1 MEWVNFTDHDIELND
16 SRITTTEEVKDI
28 SWFPKNTF
36 GFVYLIEYTDGT
48 SYIGKKNLFSY
59 KTVHKLKNGDWPKG
73 VIEVTEKKRN
83 TGKGQR
89 ITQYIAKMESNWKKY
104 QGSHVDCKA
113 KTVKKKYIIAL
124 AKSMGEL
131 TYLEAKYLFAA
142 GVLEDD
148 NYLNDNILGRF
159 YKGHIY
165 DKENNP

>member
-1 MEWVNFTDHDIELND
+1 MEWLDFTQHKIELHIREKD
-16 SRITTTEEVKDI
+16 TTEKITDI
-28 SWFPKNTF
+28 SQFPEGTH

-48 SYIGKKNLFSY
+48 LYIGKKNLYSI
-59 KTVHKLKNGDWPKG
+59 KTMAPLKNGKVREGTIKQTFKIGSGKRVYKDIVKKESDWK
-73 VIEVTEKKRN
+73 T
-83 TGKGQR
+83 
-89 ITQYIAKMESNWKKY
+89 Y
-104 QGSHVDCKA
+104 QGSHADCKA